1 MGGPIYDLVFGA
13 CISCTV
19 FTSAKASYQTWVIY
33 KRNRKFSLYAAILW
47 AELVT
52 CFVLAVISW
61 LFLKGRIIPNFLLF
75 FSILCLWTVQMHC
88 ILQIILNR
96 AFLLVDNKQRA
107 RQLQIGTFVLVSLI
121 NISVF
126 CIWIPA
132 QMHISERYV
141 RLNNVWLRGEKSV
154 CAVIDTSLNA
164 YFLWAV
170 HTQLIGNGL
179 TKYRTLFRYNIF
191 MVFIS
196 ISLDLLLIGSMS
208 FPGLAY
214 FQFHPLAYLVK
225 LHIELNLA
233 DLMSRIVRATNP
245 LNTFDLTTAP
255 AD

>member
-1 MGGPIYDLVFGA
+1 
-13 CISCTV
+13 
-19 FTSAKASYQTWVIY
+19 
-33 KRNRKFSLYAAILW
+33 
-47 AELVT
+47 
-52 CFVLAVISW
+52 
-61 LFLKGRIIPNFLLF
+61 
-75 FSILCLWTVQMHC
+75 MHC

-179 TKYRTLFRYNIF
+179 TN
-191 MVFIS
+191 
-196 ISLDLLLIGSMS
+196 
-208 FPGLAY
+208 Y